1 MFLKIVYSTFEGK
14 CNYYNN
20 TNIQV
25 SQFLLP
31 VRRIHF
37 TNGTWGIKPTNANT
51 IQEALERCRNI
62 DSGKLATEK
71 AKLKSSDFLF
81 LLLVSKLFKPDHN
94 LNAHKYK

>member
-1 MFLKIVYSTFEGK
+1 M
-14 CNYYNN
+14 
-20 TNIQV
+20 
-25 SQFLLP
+25 LP

-51 IQEALERCRNI
+51 IQEALERCRNT

-81 LLLVSKLFKPDHN
+81 LVSKLFKPDHN